1 MLQAARGG
9 RGPVRIGLLTRRFD
23 PAGGGTERDLIV
35 TARTLEAAGHDV
47 IVYAAEVRALWH
59 GGIVRQVAL
68 PRFPRALMLLR
79 FAYLAPALAR
89 SAGADLVMSFA
100 RVVGADILRSGGGAH
115 VSYVRA
121 ARKWRGWLR
130 SSAMWLSPY
139 HRAQISIERRGFTD
153 PALRQ
158 VVAVSNLVGDDLRRQ
173 FGLPPGKLTTLYNG
187 VDLAR
192 FAPAADPHVRERVRR
207 GLGLRPA
214 EPVVIFVGNGFA
226 RKGLG
231 AMLRAWPSLKT
242 APCLM
247 VVGMDRAMSAYARL
261 ARRLGVADRVA
272 FLGARAN
279 VEDLYR
285 AADVMAA
292 PSLFEPF
299 GNVVMEAMACGLPA
313 MTSAQ
318 SGVAELMPP
327 ELRDF
332 IVHDPSDPSEIA
344 HRLDAL
350 VEARARLAEV
360 ARPSAERFTWSR
372 YSDELLRI
380 VNSAGSAR

>member
-1 MLQAARGG
+1 MSQAARGG
-9 RGPVRIGLLTRRFD
+9 RNPVRIALLSRRFD

-47 IVYAAEVRALWH
+47 MVYAAEVRALWD
-59 GGIVRQVAL
+59 GGIVRQVAV
-68 PRFPRALMLLR
+68 PRFPRALTLIR
-79 FAYLAPALAR
+79 FAHLAPGLAR

-115 VSYVRA
+115 ISYVRA
-121 ARKWRGWLR
+121 ARQWRGRLR
-130 SSAMWLSPY
+130 GSAMWLSPY
-139 HRAQISIERRGFTD
+139 HRAQIGIERRGFTH
-153 PALRQ
+153 PGLRQ
-158 VVAVSNLVGDDLRRQ
+158 VVAVSNLVGEDLRRQ
-173 FGLPPGKLTTLYNG
+173 FGLAPGKLTTLYNG

-192 FAPAADPHVRERVRR
+192 FSPAADPHMRERLRHAL
-207 GLGLRPA
+207 GLGPE

-231 AMLRAWPSLKT
+231 AMLRAWPSLKSG
-242 APCLM
+242 PCLI
-247 VVGMDRAMSAYARL
+247 VVGMDRAMTGYARL
-261 ARRLGVADRVA
+261 ARRLGVADRVS
-272 FLGARAN
+272 FLGAREN

-292 PSLFEPF
+292 PSLSEAF

-350 VEARARLAEV
+350 VDARAAVARV
-360 ARPSAERFTWSR
+360 ARPTAERFTWSR
-372 YSDELLRI
+372 YADELLRI
-380 VNSAGSAR
+380 VNSVGRNG